1 MTISKRSLLAVATT
15 TTALILTACVA
26 PPAAKPTPGP
36 TTTAVPA
43 PVVPRL
49 CSEIGEDPAGVLG
62 SPLLQQVA
70 PAARSASPPAGS
82 DTEPLDPDELPEPLD
97 PDGVRA
103 TAEWIANDS
112 RDLPDGDR
120 PLVAMTVGAVLEGR
134 PVLHTILQQDPDAAV
149 QEASGT
155 AALVAAAGGEVVAV
169 ERDPVVETAE
179 MGGYPV
185 DDAFRDEQWA
195 LDMFDFED
203 TWCAST
209 GEGIT
214 VAVVDTGVDAQ
225 HPDLVGKV
233 VSQVDLSLDSLLQ
246 NSDAG
251 RPGRHGTHV
260 AGTIAAIPNNSI
272 GTAGVAPGVDIIDVK
287 ALTAADSIGTQGLV
301 AKAIVHAVDAGAEVI
316 NLSVGF
322 PCDQTEDGGFAAADP
337 KIESCALGNGTAA
350 LDLAAGY
357 AKANDVVMAVAAGND
372 GSATVPGDGGEVPN
386 PTHNI
391 WNVPAALDWSL
402 AVGSMGQ
409 ERRMSVFSTQASYV
423 DIAGPGSDVL
433 STTFDDEGATWEP
446 MSGTSMATPHVAG
459 LVAVLRGAFPSESA
473 AQIVS
478 RVTGSAA
485 PFGNGDTTDA
495 GDGCPVGTAKAWCF
509 GVGVIDPGASVRWG
523 RT

>member
-1 MTISKRSLLAVATT
+1 MKGESAGGFLNRAVGLTEAAGERAVVAVTPTRSGVGRPRGAGDRASRRRTTLDDHLETIAPGGRNHHHRSDPHGLRGTSRGQAD
-15 TTALILTACVA
+15 
-26 PPAAKPTPGP
+26 
-36 TTTAVPA
+36 
-43 PVVPRL
+43 PRADNHS
-49 CSEIGEDPAGVLG
+49 C
-62 SPLLQQVA
+62 
-70 PAARSASPPAGS
+70 ARSA
-82 DTEPLDPDELPEPLD
+82 
-97 PDGVRA
+97 
-103 TAEWIANDS
+103 
-112 RDLPDGDR
+112 
-120 PLVAMTVGAVLEGR
+120 
-134 PVLHTILQQDPDAAV
+134 
-149 QEASGT
+149 
-155 AALVAAAGGEVVAV
+155 
-169 ERDPVVETAE
+169 
-179 MGGYPV
+179 Y
-185 DDAFRDEQWA
+185 RDEQWA

-357 AKANDVVMAVAAGND
+357 AEANDVVMAVAAGND

-433 STTFDDEGATWEP
+433 STAFDDEGATWEP